1 MLSTYLVYNTVVLE
15 KKSSSRLSDG
25 CAIVITTGKKSSSRL
40 SGGCVIT
47 TNSTTGPIYAK
58 SSDFYA
64 KLNVS
69 NLNVT
74 NLY

>member
-1 MLSTYLVYNTVVLE
+1 MLRTYLVYHTVVPE
-15 KKSSSRLSDG
+15 KKVLVVCLAGARLLSRPE
-25 CAIVITTGKKSSSRL
+25 KKVL
-40 SGGCVIT
+40 VVCQAGAQL
-47 TNSTTGPIYAK
+47 GPIYAK

>member
-1 MLSTYLVYNTVVLE
+1 VLRTYLVYNTVVLG
-15 KKSSSRLSDG
+15 KKISSCLSG
-25 CAIVITTGKKSSSRL
+25 RCTIVITTGKKVL
-40 SGGCVIT
+40 VVCIAGAQL
-47 TNSTTGPIYAK
+47 GPIYAK

-74 NLY
+74 ILY